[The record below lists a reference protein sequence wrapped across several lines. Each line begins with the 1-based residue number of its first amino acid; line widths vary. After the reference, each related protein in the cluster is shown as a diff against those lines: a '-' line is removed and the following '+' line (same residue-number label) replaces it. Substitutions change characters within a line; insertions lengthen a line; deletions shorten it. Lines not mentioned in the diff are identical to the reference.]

1 MRQIYAPP
9 DHPVFLLVPQEFSQ
23 QASLFMVEL
32 GLPPVTGDNVWNVYA
47 DLLMRFQSIERDEGI
62 RKLLAAQLPLP
73 GDGDNLIG
81 SEDLP
86 IVDLPLFV
94 EGSGPGSDM
103 GIEKS
108 SDEESDDAELDFY
121 EFDWTDDELLWCTF
135 RMFAGNVIEW
145 LSPKEP
151 SFTVTLTVDPT
162 VTEPRVDVL
171 WHAHL

>member
-1 MRQIYAPP
+1 MKVDHSSLDAMRQIYAPP
-9 DHPVFLLVPQEFSQ
+9 DHPVFLLVLQEFSQ
-23 QASLFMVEL
+23 QASLFMAEL
-32 GLPPVTGDNVWNVYA
+32 GSPPVTGDNVWNVYA

-121 EFDWTDDELLWCTF
+121 EFDWTDDELL
-135 RMFAGNVIEW
+135 
-145 LSPKEP
+145 
-151 SFTVTLTVDPT
+151 
-162 VTEPRVDVL
+162 
-171 WHAHL
+171 